1 LSRCFDRIGIWPLL
15 ADEIASCSEMRRG
28 IRAMAQHLDG
38 QIGSEYGAYL
48 GEEPRAYAH
57 LHFIHWVLNLES
69 VEFHRFDAPDEF
81 PEPGPTPQ
89 RAVIA
94 ADLESLPVPLS
105 PTQLDDHALELML
118 FAATCQVS
126 ADYPL
131 KQGFPWF
138 SWHCPSTYNSD
149 AQQNAVEGLVKAA
162 IADFP
167 NYAFSP

>member
-1 LSRCFDRIGIWPLL
+1 
-15 ADEIASCSEMRRG
+15 
-28 IRAMAQHLDG
+28 MAQHLDA

-81 PEPGPTPQ
+81 PEQGPSPQ

-94 ADLESLPVPLS
+94 ADLESLRVPLS
-105 PTQLDDHALELML
+105 TDEDGNSDAVPSLNAVVRALLESPLPGQLDDHALELML

-138 SWHCPSTYNSD
+138 SWHCPSTYNSN

>member
-1 LSRCFDRIGIWPLL
+1 VV
-15 ADEIASCSEMRRG
+15 
-28 IRAMAQHLDG
+28 
-38 QIGSEYGAYL
+38 GAL
-48 GEEPRAYAH
+48 
-57 LHFIHWVLNLES
+57 LES
-69 VEFHRFDAPDEF
+69 PL
-81 PEPGPTPQ
+81 PG
-89 RAVIA
+89 
-94 ADLESLPVPLS
+94 
-105 PTQLDDHALELML
+105 QLDDHALELML

-138 SWHCPSTYNSD
+138 SWHCPSTYNSN